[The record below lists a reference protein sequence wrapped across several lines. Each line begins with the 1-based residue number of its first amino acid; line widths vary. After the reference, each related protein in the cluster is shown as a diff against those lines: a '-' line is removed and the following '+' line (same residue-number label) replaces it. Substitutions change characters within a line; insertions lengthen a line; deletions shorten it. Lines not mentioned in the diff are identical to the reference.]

1 MFTVTAVFSQRKSH
15 YSNVSV
21 AEISVHLQSRA
32 YLQDGV
38 YMATFKT
45 VALKLF
51 DSSNI
56 VNSEAPSY
64 LGKKEYF
71 LGSAVMMKKI
81 VLFYSF
87 IW

>member
-51 DSSNI
+51 DSNI

-64 LGKKEYF
+64 L
-71 LGSAVMMKKI
+71 
-81 VLFYSF
+81 
-87 IW
+87 